1 MVDNLHALPPADR
14 DAVKRAGRLVER
26 GARWLLALVL
36 GVYVLAPRAFWT
48 WIWTR
53 PWPLGTR
60 LRAIAAPWALVG
72 FLFAGPAAFVASYP
86 PRGPPELI
94 PRLVYRLAVGL
105 VHAEYSA
112 ITRLACAA
120 QDAWEPPF
128 TERALAARVFGRA
141 LVGISALTS
150 LFAVIVIFGGPIW
163 VPLLTWTGRHRAAR
177 VLGGRAIQTPSLA
190 RFDRWR
196 SKADAARTWFLGSSG
211 TGNGPLMVGAAER
224 LTHAWVV
231 GATGTGKTQS
241 VLLPLLRGDIRAGRT
256 VVFIDGKGDR
266 ETLSALWHLAQEC
279 GREQDFRFF
288 DLRRPGA
295 SCTYSP
301 LLNGTPNEQTDKVMD
316 ALRWDNEY
324 YRSQSQSVLLRTLR
338 ALKAAGRPYTLDD
351 LVAALSDIAAFRA
364 LTLLIPERQRLA
376 ELEPI
381 ASRWKD
387 YQLETAGLRAQL
399 DSLLMTDFGELLM
412 APQPTLDLAEAYRSR
427 SIVYFALP
435 VAKYR
440 QTAPLLA
447 KMIIGDLNSVA
458 GMVQDGQLS
467 RDMTSVVVD
476 EFAAFAMPMFIDL
489 LNKARSAGMAITIS
503 HQSMRSDLANAGEGY
518 VGQVADNTNIKICLR
533 QSEDAE
539 YVAGLAG
546 TRSTVRRTQQV
557 ETTFMW
563 EDPTGL
569 GSAREADEYNVSPNL
584 IRELPQGVAVVKI
597 DQPVRRLDLVR
608 LDFMDT
614 AGFAPYE
621 PPVQVRPPGF
631 GLDLRGLAVSTAPAS
646 TPGASLLGAP
656 RFDGA

>member
-1 MVDNLHALPPADR
+1 MDDLHALLPTDR
-14 DAVKRAGRLVER
+14 DAVKRAGLLLDR
-26 GARWLLALVL
+26 GARGLLALIL
-36 GVYVLAPRAFWT
+36 GAYVRAPRAFWS

-60 LRAIAAPWALVG
+60 LRAIVAPWALVG
-72 FLFAGPAAFVASYP
+72 LLFAAPAAFVASCP

-94 PRLVYRLAVGL
+94 PRLVHRLAVGL
-105 VHAEYSA
+105 VHAENFA
-112 ITRLACAA
+112 ITRLANAA
-120 QDAWEPPF
+120 QDAWEPPASD
-128 TERALAARVFGRA
+128 RALAARAYGRA
-141 LVGISALTS
+141 LVGVSALTGF
-150 LFAVIVIFGGPIW
+150 FALNVIFGGPIW
-163 VPLLTWTGRHRAAR
+163 VPLLTWTGRHRAPR
-177 VLGGRAIQTPSLA
+177 VLGGRPIQTPSLA

-196 SKADAARTWFLGSSG
+196 SKADDARTWFLGSSG
-211 TGNGPLMVGAAER
+211 TGNGPLMVGPAER
-224 LTHAWVV
+224 LTHTWVV

-266 ETLSALWHLAQEC
+266 ETLSALWHLAQDA
-279 GREQDFRFF
+279 GRERDFRFF
-288 DLRRPGA
+288 DLRRPAA

-301 LLNGTPNEQTDKVMD
+301 LLNGTPNEQSDKIMD

-324 YRSQSQSVLLRTLR
+324 YRSQSQAVLLRTLR
-338 ALKAAGRPYTLDD
+338 ALKATGRSYTLDD
-351 LVAALSDIAAFRA
+351 LVAALSDLGAFRA
-364 LTLLIPERQRLA
+364 LALLVPERQRLA
-376 ELEPI
+376 ELEPV
-381 ASRWKD
+381 ATRWKD

-447 KMIIGDLNSVA
+447 KMIIGDLNSVS
-458 GMVQDGQLS
+458 GMVQEGQLS

-489 LNKARSAGMAITIS
+489 MNKARSAGMAITIS
-503 HQSMRSDLANAGEGY
+503 HQSMRGDLANAGEGY

-546 TRSTVRRTQQV
+546 TRSIVRRTQQV
-557 ETTFMW
+557 QTTLLW

-597 DQPVRRLDLVR
+597 DQPERRLDVVR

-621 PPVQVRPPGF
+621 PPVQVRAPGF
-631 GLDLRGLAVSTAPAS
+631 GLDLRGLAVSNAPA
-646 TPGASLLGAP
+646 TPPAASPLAP

>member
-1 MVDNLHALPPADR
+1 M
-14 DAVKRAGRLVER
+14 
-26 GARWLLALVL
+26 
-36 GVYVLAPRAFWT
+36 
-48 WIWTR
+48 
-53 PWPLGTR
+53 
-60 LRAIAAPWALVG
+60 
-72 FLFAGPAAFVASYP
+72 
-86 PRGPPELI
+86 
-94 PRLVYRLAVGL
+94 
-105 VHAEYSA
+105 
-112 ITRLACAA
+112 
-120 QDAWEPPF
+120 
-128 TERALAARVFGRA
+128 
-141 LVGISALTS
+141 
-150 LFAVIVIFGGPIW
+150 
-163 VPLLTWTGRHRAAR
+163 
-177 VLGGRAIQTPSLA
+177 
-190 RFDRWR
+190 
-196 SKADAARTWFLGSSG
+196 
-211 TGNGPLMVGAAER
+211 
-224 LTHAWVV
+224 

-266 ETLSALWHLAQEC
+266 ETLSALWRLAQETS
-279 GREQDFRFF
+279 REGDFRFF
-288 DLRRPGA
+288 DLRRPAA

-301 LLNGTPNEQTDKVMD
+301 LLNGTPNEQADKIMD

-324 YRSQSQSVLLRTLR
+324 YRSQSQAVLLRTLR
-338 ALKAAGRPYTLDD
+338 ALRATGRPYTLDD
-351 LVAALSDIAAFRA
+351 LVAALSDLGALQALAA
-364 LTLLIPERQRLA
+364 LVPDRQRMA

-381 ASRWKD
+381 ANRWKD

-503 HQSMRSDLANAGEGY
+503 HQLMRGDLANAGEGY
-518 VGQVADNTNIKICLR
+518 VGQVADNTNVKICLR

-546 TRSTVRRTQQV
+546 TRSIVRRTQQTQ
-557 ETTFMW
+557 TTFLW

-569 GSAREADEYNVSPNL
+569 GSARDADEYNVSPNL

-597 DQPVRRLDLVR
+597 DQPVRRLDVVR

-631 GLDLRGLAVSTAPAS
+631 GLDLRGLASSSSGPPV
-646 TPGASLLGAP
+646 PGAPPGSPQFEGA
-656 RFDGA
+656 